1 MWTYCGHRGKEVSP
15 LRTSRNTL
23 LAGLALAVLALAGC
37 GSAAALPAPK
47 APAPTVTM
55 TVSAPAKTITRTA
68 SAPSATTPKAAASRA
83 PAPQPQPQFANATA
97 VVSQFYQDITDHDY
111 YDAYYNLGGSNIGG
125 SDYSGWVAGY
135 DTTESISLGEFS
147 AFGSD
152 QVQVIL
158 TAPQSDGSVNVY
170 QGTYTVS
177 DGAIVAANIVQTG

>member
-1 MWTYCGHRGKEVSP
+1 MNHIVSG
-15 LRTSRNTL
+15 
-23 LAGLALAVLALAGC
+23 LAGLALLGGLAGGLAAC
-37 GSAAALPAPK
+37 GSSAKPVAAPVVHVTVTAQAPKPVPTVTITAKPTPTVTATKTVAPPAPPAPA
-47 APAPTVTM
+47 APAPYYTNSVSVVT
-55 TVSAPAKTITRTA
+55 
-68 SAPSATTPKAAASRA
+68 
-83 PAPQPQPQFANATA
+83 
-97 VVSQFYQDITDHDY
+97 QFYQDITDHDY